1 MYRPKIPNSGWAAFD
16 HRLRGTADGG
26 DDVDVNSFPA
36 LSGSRGSSS
45 ASSSAIGNNNMPK
58 AKPFAS
64 VIRPPVEF
72 AVVGNENGNRHLTD
86 HMVRTNSGVNSAS
99 GNKIKLLKDAH
110 SWADSNLIED
120 ILAGVDND
128 VGQSSVL
135 LKSMV
140 APDFLPREGRTTGQS
155 PFEMNK
161 AHGSVSGNTIAEN
174 KHSNESQL
182 LPPQMNLISIP
193 QEPELEEFDDD
204 YLNHRKDALKMMRAA
219 TKHSQA
225 ASNAFFRG
233 DHAAA
238 KELSLRAQEE
248 RLAAEK
254 LNNKAAEE
262 IFHLRNSNNNI
273 WKIDMHGLHASE
285 AVTALERHLHMLE
298 FQPPGN
304 NPTSTDELDKSE
316 PTIAVP
322 NEVAAEKVVVFLRPR
337 QSVLEVITGL
347 AGTAKDRLHCLLQSG
362 ASLLKMGTDLRSRGL
377 VFSLFALNFAAGKP
391 VQD

>member
-16 HRLRGTADGG
+16 RRLRGTADGR

-36 LSGSRGSSS
+36 LSGSRGFSS
-45 ASSSAIGNNNMPK
+45 ASSSAIENNNIPK

-72 AVVGNENGNRHLTD
+72 AVVGKENGNKHLTD
-86 HMVRTNSGVNSAS
+86 HTVRTNFGVNSS
-99 GNKIKLLKDAH
+99 SDNKIKLLKDAH

-128 VGQSSVL
+128 VGQASVL

-140 APDFLPREGRTTGQS
+140 APDFLPKESRTTVQ
-155 PFEMNK
+155 PAFEMNK
-161 AHGSVSGNTIAEN
+161 AHGSVSGYAIAEN

-182 LPPQMNLISIP
+182 LPLQMNVISIP

-248 RLAAEK
+248 RSAAEK
-254 LNNKAAEE
+254 LNNNAAEE

-304 NPTSTDELDKSE
+304 NPASTDELYKSE
-316 PTIAVP
+316 STIAVR
-322 NEVAAEKVVVFLRPR
+322 NEVAPEKVVVFLRPR
-337 QSVLEVITGL
+337 QSVLEVITGI
-347 AGTAKDRLHCLLQSG
+347 GRHSKGQ
-362 ASLLKMGTDLRSRGL
+362 ASLPVAVRGFLIENGYRFEELRPG
-377 VFSLFALNFAAGKP
+377 VFSVRPKFRRG
-391 VQD
+391 

>member
-16 HRLRGTADGG
+16 RRLRGTADGG

-64 VIRPPVEF
+64 VIRPPAEF

-128 VGQSSVL
+128 VGQASVL

-140 APDFLPREGRTTGQS
+140 APDFLPREGRTTGQP

-161 AHGSVSGNTIAEN
+161 AHGSVSGNTIAES

-219 TKHSQA
+219 TKHSQT

-337 QSVLEVITGL
+337 QSVLEVITGNI
-347 AGTAKDRLHCLLQSG
+347 CPLLTYLLITRNFLLPQSLPHEG
-362 ASLLKMGTDLRSRGL
+362 ISTLL
-377 VFSLFALNFAAGKP
+377 
-391 VQD
+391 

>member
-16 HRLRGTADGG
+16 RRLRGTADGG

-64 VIRPPVEF
+64 VIHPPVEF

-128 VGQSSVL
+128 VGQASVL

-140 APDFLPREGRTTGQS
+140 APDFLPREGRTTGQP

-204 YLNHRKDALKMMRAA
+204 YLNQRKDALKMMRAA

-304 NPTSTDELDKSE
+304 NPISTDELDKSE

-337 QSVLEVITGL
+337 QSVLEVITGI
-347 AGTAKDRLHCLLQSG
+347 GRHSKGQ
-362 ASLLKMGTDLRSRGL
+362 ASLPAAVRGFLIENGYRFEELRPG
-377 VFSLFALNFAAGKP
+377 VFSVRPKFRRG
-391 VQD
+391 

>member
-16 HRLRGTADGG
+16 RRFGTADGG

-36 LSGSRGSSS
+36 LSGSRGSGS
-45 ASSSAIGNNNMPK
+45 ASSSAIGNNSMPK

-64 VIRPPVEF
+64 VICPPVEF
-72 AVVGNENGNRHLTD
+72 AVVGNKNGNRHLTD
-86 HMVRTNSGVNSAS
+86 HTVRTNFGVNSAS

-128 VGQSSVL
+128 VGQASVL

-140 APDFLPREGRTTGQS
+140 APDFLPREGRTTGQP

-161 AHGSVSGNTIAEN
+161 AHGSVSGNAIAEN

-182 LPPQMNLISIP
+182 LPSQMNLISIP

-273 WKIDMHGLHASE
+273 WKTDMHGLHASE

-337 QSVLEVITGL
+337 
-347 AGTAKDRLHCLLQSG
+347 
-362 ASLLKMGTDLRSRGL
+362 
-377 VFSLFALNFAAGKP
+377 
-391 VQD
+391 

>member
-16 HRLRGTADGG
+16 RRLRGTADGG

-64 VIRPPVEF
+64 VIRPPAEF

-128 VGQSSVL
+128 VGQASVL

-140 APDFLPREGRTTGQS
+140 APDFLPREGRTTGQP

-161 AHGSVSGNTIAEN
+161 AHGSVSGNTIAES

-219 TKHSQA
+219 TKHSQT

-337 QSVLEVITGL
+337 QSVLEVITGI
-347 AGTAKDRLHCLLQSG
+347 GRHSKGQ
-362 ASLLKMGTDLRSRGL
+362 ASLPAAVRGFLIENGYRFEELRPG
-377 VFSLFALNFAAGKP
+377 VFSVRPKFRRR
-391 VQD
+391 

>member
-16 HRLRGTADGG
+16 RRLRGTADGG

-45 ASSSAIGNNNMPK
+45 ASSSAIENNNMPR

-72 AVVGNENGNRHLTD
+72 AVVGNENGNKHLTD
-86 HMVRTNSGVNSAS
+86 HTVRTNFGVNSAS

-128 VGQSSVL
+128 VGQASVL

-140 APDFLPREGRTTGQS
+140 APDFLPREGRTTGQ
-155 PFEMNK
+155 PAFEMNK
-161 AHGSVSGNTIAEN
+161 AHGSVSGNAIAEN

-182 LPPQMNLISIP
+182 LPLQMNVVSIP

-248 RLAAEK
+248 RSAAEK
-254 LNNKAAEE
+254 LNNKAAKE

-304 NPTSTDELDKSE
+304 NPASTDELDKSE

-337 QSVLEVITGL
+337 QSVLEVITGI
-347 AGTAKDRLHCLLQSG
+347 GRHSKGQ
-362 ASLLKMGTDLRSRGL
+362 ASLPVAVRGFLIENGYRFEELRPG
-377 VFSLFALNFAAGKP
+377 VFSVRPKFRRG
-391 VQD
+391 